1 MPATLNGHTL
11 IGMFTHPFAY
21 VLVATFLGAIT
32 TMLIGVA
39 GLSKS
44 KDGTHDASRSTRLM
58 ALRVGLCFLLLIEII
73 IYVAYIK

>member
-1 MPATLNGHTL
+1 MQALGNRHTL
-11 IGMFTHPFAY
+11 GVMFTHPFAY
-21 VLVATFLGAIT
+21 VLVGTFLAAIL

-44 KDGTHDASRSTRLM
+44 AQGTHDASRSTRLM

-73 IYVAYIK
+73 IYIAYIK

>member
-1 MPATLNGHTL
+1 
-11 IGMFTHPFAY
+11 MFTHPFAY
-21 VLVATFLGAIT
+21 VLVGTFLAAVT
-32 TMLIGVA
+32 TMLFGVA
-39 GLSKS
+39 GLGKS